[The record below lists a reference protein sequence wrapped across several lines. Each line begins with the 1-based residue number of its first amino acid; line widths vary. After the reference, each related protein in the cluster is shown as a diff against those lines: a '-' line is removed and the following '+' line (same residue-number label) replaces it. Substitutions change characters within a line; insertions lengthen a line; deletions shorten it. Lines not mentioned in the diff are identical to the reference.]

1 MSKPVWKGF
10 RRTGG
15 VVAVVAV
22 IFTLVVATGQRAD
35 GAVVFAVGSG
45 RAEAKF
51 LKVGPSRGALSLAPQ
66 VGLALSDFL
75 NTRGRGDVRTADF
88 AALEDSVPVE
98 VRDLLP
104 AVKVESTDEGS
115 EQGKTVALGNP
126 PGVPVKLS
134 GAELHA
140 DAGRAPYGASSFK
153 AGAVDVGI
161 GTIVGGRAEARSG
174 VVAGNVREAIARV
187 VIPRIE
193 LASGAVVLQNLEW
206 NVLNRTGA
214 AQAQEARFTLGA
226 ITIAGQ
232 SFAPPSG
239 SEQPLVDVA
248 AALKPALAPLGIE
261 ITFPS
266 PRIEDGVVE
275 LSPLRL
281 RVAKS
286 ALGPVINP
294 VLEQVQPAR
303 EALVDAIRSGTDQ
316 ADAAILL
323 TDVAIGVLA
332 GGSTLDL
339 DIGGVRAF
347 TAAPAAGF
355 AFGSPAPRGAPTPV
369 VAGGGFDAT
378 ATRETSSSGP
388 DFVASV
394 SATGNVAADGGN
406 RGATSLAAK
415 PTSSSADRGGPLLLV
430 GLLALAAAV
439 VSAGAD
445 YRRIVTGP
453 RLIPTRN

>member
-1 MSKPVWKGF
+1 G
-10 RRTGG
+10 
-15 VVAVVAV
+15 
-22 IFTLVVATGQRAD
+22 
-35 GAVVFAVGSG
+35 G
-45 RAEAKF
+45 RAEAK
-51 LKVGPSRGALSLAPQ
+51 
-66 VGLALSDFL
+66 
-75 NTRGRGDVRTADF
+75 
-88 AALEDSVPVE
+88 
-98 VRDLLP
+98 
-104 AVKVESTDEGS
+104 
-115 EQGKTVALGNP
+115 
-126 PGVPVKLS
+126 
-134 GAELHA
+134 
-140 DAGRAPYGASSFK
+140 
-153 AGAVDVGI
+153 
-161 GTIVGGRAEARSG
+161 SG
-174 VVAGNVREAIARV
+174 VVGGNVREAIARV

-193 LASGAVVLQNLEW
+193 LAGGAVVLQSLEW
-206 NVLNRTGA
+206 TVINQSGA
-214 AQAQEARFTLGA
+214 KTAQEAKFTLGA
-226 ITIAGQ
+226 VTIAGQ

-261 ITFPS
+261 IAFPS

-294 VLEQVQPAR
+294 LLEQVQPAR

-316 ADAAILL
+316 VDAALLL

-347 TAAPAAGF
+347 TAAPATGF
-355 AFGSPAPRGAPTPV
+355 AFGSPAPRGAPAPAVT
-369 VAGGGFDAT
+369 GGGFDDT
-378 ATRETSSSGP
+378 ATRETGSSGP

-406 RGATSLAAK
+406 PGATGLAAQ

-430 GLLALAAAV
+430 GLIALAAAV

-445 YRRIVTGP
+445 YRRIVTGT